1 MSFAHPLPS
10 LPFAPP
16 PFNSQ
21 EYTLCKKGVK
31 VLVNV
36 NKEAP
41 TAPLAPVS
49 IEVPNWTD
57 DYGYCGGRTTPR
69 PFDLKPIYAHDG
81 DTLVFKYATKHNVY
95 LARDEAAYLACDK
108 SRMEL
113 VGDVMAGGGCNGD
126 ASLAAD
132 GGDGCI
138 PNSEGFKFKLD
149 MNDRRATALGN
160 QQGGKLYFVCQI
172 HDHCANGQKVVVTVM
187 PRPTLAADE
196 SAGGGT
202 APSSP
207 AAPKT
212 KNDTV
217 LVVFF
222 LILVVIVLGQFFHI
236 CRVRTRVAGS
246 RARMA
251 DFVDKKRPVTQ
262 LTEIGVVDPSSSV

>member
-1 MSFAHPLPS
+1 MSFTHPFAPLPS
-10 LPFAPP
+10 FHPFP
-16 PFNSQ
+16 SQ

-36 NKEAP
+36 NKKAP
-41 TAPLAPVS
+41 AASLVPVS

-57 DYGYCGGRTTPR
+57 DYGYCGGRTIPR

-95 LARDEAAYLACDK
+95 VARDEAAYLACDK

-113 VGDVMAGGGCNGD
+113 VGDVMAGGGCDGD

-160 QQGGKLYFVCQI
+160 QNGGKLYFVCQI

-187 PRPTLAADE
+187 PRPTVAADE
-196 SAGGGT
+196 SAGDGT
-202 APSSP
+202 AQRDCP
-207 AAPKT
+207 T

-222 LILVVIVLGQFFHI
+222 VVLVVVALGQCFHI
-236 CRVRTRVAGS
+236 CRVRTRVSGS

-251 DFVDKKRPVTQ
+251 EFVDKKRPVTQ
-262 LTEIGVVDPSSSV
+262 LTEIGVLPADPSSSV